1 MRCSHLRPARAVRSQ
16 THTGAVEPYVAHTE
30 TQQQFDG
37 LKAFLKCYAPTCYI
51 RLTMHPDSAKIPVTG
66 LVCNLSPPK
75 ADGLLRWWC
84 AWEQRA

>member
-1 MRCSHLRPARAVRSQ
+1 MRPALFRSQ
-16 THTGAVEPYVAHTE
+16 TNAGAVEPYHAQPE
-30 TQQQFDG
+30 AQEQFNY

-51 RLTMHPDSAKIPVTG
+51 RLTLHPDSAKIPVTG